1 MPERIQTVVIGAG
14 QAGLST
20 GYFLARHGLPH
31 VILEAHPQVGDT
43 WRRRWDSLRLFTPAR
58 FDGLA
63 GMPYP
68 APSHSFPTKNEMADY
83 LEAYASR
90 FRLPV
95 RTGVRVNRVSR
106 QGDHY
111 LVSAGDQAFE
121 AEHVVVA
128 MATFQR
134 PKVPPFAA
142 ELDPGIVQLHSSDY
156 RNLAQLAPGS
166 VLVVGAGNSGSEIA
180 LETARA
186 GRETWL
192 AGRDVGHVPFRI
204 EGSVGRLLVPFVFRV
219 VFHRVLTV
227 DTPVGRKV
235 RPAAVSHGA
244 PLIRVKPKD
253 LAAAGVRRVGR
264 VAEVR
269 DGRPV
274 LEGGPV
280 LEPANVVWCTG
291 YHPGLSWIDLPVFGP
306 GGEPVQTR
314 GVAPGEPGLYFVGL
328 HFLYALSSTMIHGA
342 ERDARRVADTIA
354 SRAGE
359 GSFRWHESYGVPGTA
374 RTPR

>member
-1 MPERIQTVVIGAG
+1 MRKPEQIQTVVIGAG

-20 GYFLARHGLPH
+20 GYFLARRGLPH
-31 VILEAHPQVGDT
+31 VILEAHQRVGDS

-68 APSHSFPTKNEMADY
+68 APPHSFPTKNEMADY

-90 FRLPV
+90 FKLPV
-95 RTGVRVNRVSR
+95 RTGVRVDRLGR
-106 QGDHY
+106 QGDRY
-111 LVSAGDQAFE
+111 SIRAGDQTFE

-128 MATFQR
+128 MATFQHPR
-134 PKVPPFAA
+134 VPTFAA

-180 LETARA
+180 METARA

-192 AGRDVGHVPFRI
+192 AGRDVGHVPFRV
-204 EGSVGRLLVPFVFRV
+204 EGALGRALVPFVFRV

-227 DTPVGRKV
+227 DTPVGRKA
-235 RPAAVSHGA
+235 RPKAVSQGG

-253 LAAAGVRRVGR
+253 LAAVGVRRVER
-264 VAEVR
+264 VSSVR
-269 DGRPV
+269 DGMPV
-274 LEGGPV
+274 LDGGRV
-280 LEPANVVWCTG
+280 IEPANVVWCTG

-306 GGEPVQTR
+306 SGEPVQTR
-314 GVAPGEPGLYFVGL
+314 GIAAGEPGLYFVGL
-328 HFLYALSSTMIHGA
+328 HFLYALSSTMIHGV
-342 ERDARRVADTIA
+342 ERDAGRVVETIA
-354 SRAGE
+354 SRTGHTRVTRA
-359 GSFRWHESYGVPGTA
+359 P
-374 RTPR
+374 